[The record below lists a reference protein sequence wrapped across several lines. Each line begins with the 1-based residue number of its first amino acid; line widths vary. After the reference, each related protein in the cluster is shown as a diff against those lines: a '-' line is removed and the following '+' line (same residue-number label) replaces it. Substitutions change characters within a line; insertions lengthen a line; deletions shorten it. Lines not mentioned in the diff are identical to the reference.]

1 MNITTLIGRNVK
13 PPETRYN
20 GELAICRFTLAV
32 DRQKTQKN
40 QDPGADFISIV
51 CFGKTAQIIE
61 KYITTKGRKIAV
73 QGRIQTGSYEGK
85 DGKTVYFTEVV
96 ADRVEFLDRAGEED
110 LTPSRQAENKSK
122 NMKPAEDD
130 FAQIEG
136 FSKLT
141 GDDIPF

>member
-1 MNITTLIGRNVK
+1 MSHYYSNFQDNYSL
-13 PPETRYN
+13 
-20 GELAICRFTLAV
+20 
-32 DRQKTQKN
+32 KTQKN

-136 FSKLT
+136 FSRLSA
-141 GDDIPF
+141 DDIPFGG

>member
-61 KYITTKGRKIAV
+61 KYITEKGRLLAV
-73 QGRIQTGSYEGK
+73 QGRIQTGSYEK
-85 DGKTVYFTEVV
+85 DGRKVYTTDIV
-96 ADRVEFLDRAGEED
+96 ADRVEFLDRAGEAEP
-110 LTPSRQAENKSK
+110 TPSRGAENK
-122 NMKPAEDD
+122 NVKPAEDD
-130 FAQIEG
+130 YQVGFTQID
-136 FSKLT
+136 K
-141 GDDIPF
+141 DDIPF